1 MAKCN
6 FNKSKEVTNP
16 PKVMMEGR
24 TSAKQIYGMVHCST
38 ATGEWQLQQGTGQ
51 LDSWLHREVLTTCAH
66 PYCAPSIEFE
76 YLTFWMLGNKHFI
89 GNELSGIL
97 LICSQPG
104 SLERAKDHLQQ
115 RKLS

>member
-16 PKVMMEGR
+16 LKVMMEGR

-51 LDSWLHREVLTTCAH
+51 LRQLVAQRSPYHLRSSILRSLH
-66 PYCAPSIEFE
+66 
-76 YLTFWMLGNKHFI
+76 
-89 GNELSGIL
+89 
-97 LICSQPG
+97 
-104 SLERAKDHLQQ
+104 
-115 RKLS
+115 